1 MSNSEFK
8 EGKQATV
15 SSKPKKL
22 STPEANKLTHRRSQ
36 PYLQYLPPEL
46 GTSYKL
52 NSKQSTSPKKK
63 KPTNIVPQSKTSLQN
78 NKTFEKNVRTVAV
91 SLIRFRD
98 TKFQPPKVGI
108 NESYFDEEN
117 INEVTTERSD
127 RPIGIDKNRL
137 TRKSSIANETLVR
150 HEEKSQFSRSVERLP
165 HCHHDS
171 TMSMD
176 EVEVPNAV
184 RVNKKTFE
192 PGSNIVRSSSTGKTF
207 IGQALRV
214 CVTSNVLHLDLSC

>member
-8 EGKQATV
+8 EGKQATALY
-15 SSKPKKL
+15 KPKKL
-22 STPEANKLTHRRSQ
+22 STPEGNKLTHRRSQ

-46 GTSYKL
+46 KTPYKL
-52 NSKQSTSPKKK
+52 NSKQSISPKKK
-63 KPTNIVPQSKTSLQN
+63 KSTNIVHQSKTSLQK
-78 NKTFEKNVRTVAV
+78 NKTFDKNVRTVAV
-91 SLIRFRD
+91 SLIRFWD

-108 NESYFDEEN
+108 NETYFDEEN
-117 INEVTTERSD
+117 IHEVTTERSD
-127 RPIGIDKNRL
+127 RPIGFDRNRL
-137 TRKSSIANETLVR
+137 TRKSSIANESLVR
-150 HEEKSQFSRSVERLP
+150 HDEKSQFSRSVERLP

-176 EVEVPNAV
+176 EAELPNAV

-207 IGQALRV
+207 IG
-214 CVTSNVLHLDLSC
+214 